1 MRKSF
6 SAVILFIMLLAF
18 VACSSNGDVP
28 KNLNEE
34 GIAPYSLSES
44 EKYILQSFS
53 MAGNSQIISF
63 NAPKE
68 ATALNVNV
76 YRLEDGEKWVSTGGG
91 AISIDP
97 DETPSDRLAGT
108 FTMQLKENYA
118 IEFNINSNGL
128 AAYKTDEVLLDSEVI
143 ASVKGFLQEFQSIE
157 INREIPVALMIYDS
171 GTAMRSYALQDFFEP
186 AKFKDLDLVQVVTL
200 EFSDK

>member
-1 MRKSF
+1 
-6 SAVILFIMLLAF
+6 
-18 VACSSNGDVP
+18 
-28 KNLNEE
+28 
-34 GIAPYSLSES
+34 
-44 EKYILQSFS
+44 

-108 FTMQLKENYA
+108 FAMQLKENYV

-128 AAYKTDEVLLDSEVI
+128 ASYKTDEILLDSEVI
-143 ASVKGFLQEFQSIE
+143 ASVKGFLQEFQGIE
-157 INREIPVALMIYDS
+157 INREIPVALMIHDI
-171 GTAMRSYALQDFFEP
+171 
-186 AKFKDLDLVQVVTL
+186 
-200 EFSDK
+200 